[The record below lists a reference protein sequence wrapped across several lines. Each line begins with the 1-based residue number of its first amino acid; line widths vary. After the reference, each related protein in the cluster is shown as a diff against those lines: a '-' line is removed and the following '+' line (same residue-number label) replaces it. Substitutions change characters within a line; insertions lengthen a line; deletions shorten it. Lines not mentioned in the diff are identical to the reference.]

1 MNEKDFENFYNI
13 YSEFFNIYIV
23 RNNQNLNKTIIL
35 DLNNFKISTY
45 DLSLENC
52 TSIISFGKNFL
63 CNKIYDTTYAI
74 ISNRFD
80 FLSKFDSQFKLLYSN
95 KLNNSSN
102 ILNDICNENI
112 YVVNNFK
119 EICDFINF
127 DRQFK
132 LIERDMNYE

>member
-1 MNEKDFENFYNI
+1 MKPHIKKGYIKYYFRVNGKLKDIFYHVI
-13 YSEFFNIYIV
+13 IV
-23 RNNQNLNKTIIL
+23 KMFIKS
-35 DLNNFKISTY
+35 DY
-45 DLSLENC
+45 DSA
-52 TSIISFGKNFL
+52 K
-63 CNKIYDTTYAI
+63 YDI
-74 ISNRFD
+74 DHMDR
-80 FLSKFDSQFKLLYSN
+80 N

-119 EICDFINF
+119 EIYDFINF